1 MLVPVTQH
9 VFVYSWS
16 CVLLFCDP
24 HGLWPPGS
32 SVHGISQA
40 RIMKHIAISFYRGSS
55 WPREWTWVSCIVGG
69 FFTTQLP
76 WSFTIPMHFKTITM
90 IILVSSYKDTTYLL
104 TIFHTLYI
112 LFYAHYSFIY
122 NGSWYFLT
130 SLIHFSPSPTLLF
143 SGSCW
148 FSISMTP
155 LLLCLFIDFV
165 FYFPCISK
173 IIQYLSL
180 SDISLCIF
188 SFMLSQMAKFHSFL
202 WMSNIPF
209 HIFFQKIYWCLAV
222 LDLRCFVWVC
232 SSCSK

>member
-69 FFTTQLP
+69 FFTIQLP
-76 WSFTIPMHFKTITM
+76 WSFTIPMHFKMITM
-90 IILVSSYKDTTYLL
+90 IILVSSYKDTIYLL

-122 NGSWYFLT
+122 NWKLVLFNLPDTFLSFSHP
-130 SLIHFSPSPTLLF
+130 SLLWKLF
-143 SGSCW
+143 V
-148 FSISMTP
+148 FSIYDSSFVMFIHWLCVLVSM
-155 LLLCLFIDFV
+155 
-165 FYFPCISK
+165 YK
-173 IIQYLSL
+173 
-180 SDISLCIF
+180 
-188 SFMLSQMAKFHSFL
+188 
-202 WMSNIPF
+202 
-209 HIFFQKIYWCLAV
+209 
-222 LDLRCFVWVC
+222 
-232 SSCSK
+232 